1 MKTPVWAFVLILCG
15 AAVSCRPAPDR
26 TAAPVLPARPKAA
39 ETQTAQQASPRLVP
53 EHAVRSSKVRIE
65 SPAAFPQGSVVEW
78 HLNGMKFTSAGSSRE
93 FPSGILK
100 RDDVLQ
106 AYIVKDGER
115 IATNRII
122 VRNSPPAVTRAV
134 IMPDNPSALSRVSV
148 HVTAEDDDSDIIFFR
163 YAWIV
168 NGKRAGEGPELHEPL
183 KRGDRITVEV
193 YPADGKDSGLPVTL
207 KTVAVNA
214 PPVVKD
220 GVDEFDG
227 AVYRYRMNAVDP
239 DGDTLAY
246 SLGRGPSG
254 MKLDAV
260 TGVAAWEFGDAAGE
274 YPLEAAVTDGHGG
287 KTVFGWRVRVGRK

>member
-1 MKTPVWAFVLILCG
+1 MKTPAWTFILILCG
-15 AAVSCRPAPDR
+15 AAVSCRPAPDQ
-26 TAAPVLPARPKAA
+26 TAAPVSSITPKAA
-39 ETQTAQQASPRLVP
+39 ETQTAQHIAPHLVP
-53 EHAVRSSKVRIE
+53 EHVVRSSKVRVE
-65 SPAAFPQGSVVEW
+65 SPAVLPKGSVIEW
-78 HLNGMKFTSAGSSRE
+78 HLNGMKFPSAGSSRE
-93 FPSGILK
+93 FPANMLK

-115 IATNRII
+115 IASNRII
-122 VRNSPPAVTRAV
+122 VRNTPPVITRAV
-134 IMPDNPSALSRVSV
+134 IVPEQPSAASKVSV
-148 HVTAEDDDSDIIFFR
+148 HVTAGDDDNDIVFFR

-207 KTVAVNA
+207 KTEAVNA

-220 GVDEFDG
+220 GADEFDG

-254 MKLDAV
+254 MKLDAK
-260 TGVAAWEFGDAAGE
+260 TGVATWEFGEASGE
-274 YPLEAAVTDGHGG
+274 YPVEVAVTDGHGG
-287 KTVFGWRVRVGRK
+287 KTVFGWRVSVGRK